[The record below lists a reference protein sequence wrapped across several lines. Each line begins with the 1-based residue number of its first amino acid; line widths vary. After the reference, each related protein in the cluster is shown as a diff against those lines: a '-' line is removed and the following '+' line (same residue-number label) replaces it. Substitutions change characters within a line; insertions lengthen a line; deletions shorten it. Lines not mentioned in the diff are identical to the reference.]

1 MSADAVKAA
10 LARFRTFAY
19 SVSPDF
25 GAGADRLILQGQGL
39 GEYMGDAET
48 GDDLTTAL
56 DNLQSGLSALA
67 TATQTSVTNYLNAQ
81 TLVRQA
87 VLANQ
92 AGLTTDQAGQLIAQ
106 GALTKYQTNNP
117 LTANIGGIPLWAIF
131 GAGALGLV
139 LLTES
144 KGGRRR

>member
-1 MSADAVKAA
+1 MSAPAAKAA
-10 LARFRTFAY
+10 LAKFRTFAY
-19 SVSPDF
+19 SVSPEF

-39 GEYMGDAET
+39 GEYMGDGET
-48 GDDLTTAL
+48 TDDLSTAL

-117 LTANIGGIPLWAIF
+117 LTANVGGVPLWAIF
-131 GAGALGLV
+131 GLGAVGLV
-139 LLTES
+139 LISEGG
-144 KGGRRR
+144 KGRRR